1 MHHSGVRLVLL
12 IALLAVLPCGA
23 QDLPDPG
30 RRLSKEEIEADPD
43 QRPASKPPAKGAR
56 LNPRQADACERAR
69 VHYQITC
76 GAPESRRSHSMDCG
90 TAYAIYR
97 QSCP

>member
-1 MHHSGVRLVLL
+1 MRLVLL
-12 IALLAVLPCGA
+12 IAFLAAAPCGA

-30 RRLSKEEIEADPD
+30 RRLSKEEMEADPEKRPVS
-43 QRPASKPPAKGAR
+43 RPASREPR
-56 LNPRQADACERAR
+56 LNSRQAEACERSR
-69 VHYQITC
+69 IQYQIAC
-76 GAPESRRSHSMDCG
+76 GALDSRRSHSMDCG

>member
-1 MHHSGVRLVLL
+1 VRLVLL
-12 IALLAVLPCGA
+12 IAFLAAAPCGA

-43 QRPASKPPAKGAR
+43 KRPASRSPGKEPR
-56 LNPRQADACERAR
+56 LNQRQADTCERAR

-90 TAYAIYR
+90 AAYAIYR